1 VKRTQV
7 GLDISDPVVGF
18 FKGCH
23 EKVAAVPAVSTLI
36 MERCFENLVVRFN
49 DGTELQ
55 ILALGN
61 NMDLM
66 AVDYFPSDRQVL
78 SLAAGG

>member
-1 VKRTQV
+1 
-7 GLDISDPVVGF
+7 
-18 FKGCH
+18 
-23 EKVAAVPAVSTLI
+23 